1 MYFSVRFGRADTYS
15 FRLRELLNQNGTS
28 FSFFVQVWRLKQA
41 KAKTVALQFPE
52 GLLMYA
58 TTIADILERFAG
70 VEHCL
75 VLGDVTYGAV
85 SFRRACSV
93 VLRTEISLAFGG
105 SNERLVP
112 KTRRKIVEE
121 NMSQQF

>member
-1 MYFSVRFGRADTYS
+1 MW
-15 FRLRELLNQNGTS
+15 NGC
-28 FSFFVQVWRLKQA
+28 FAGIQVWRVKQA

-58 TTIADILERFAG
+58 TTISDILEQFAG

-85 SFRRACSV
+85 SRAFCSV
-93 VLRTEISLAFGG
+93 FGRWLFNAARC
-105 SNERLVP
+105 SAYP
-112 KTRRKIVEE
+112 ID
-121 NMSQQF
+121 F